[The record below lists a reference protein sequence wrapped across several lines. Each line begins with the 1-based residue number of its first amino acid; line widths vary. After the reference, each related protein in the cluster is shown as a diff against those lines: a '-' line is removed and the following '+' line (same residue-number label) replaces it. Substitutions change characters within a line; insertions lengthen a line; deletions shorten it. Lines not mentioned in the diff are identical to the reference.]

1 MVLFFLS
8 YKENSLSYIFLKVA
22 VFDVRVVK
30 ICLNGFFLIYQVFWV
45 KINLIICQKIGFL
58 IRKKMLVIL
67 ISNKKYLF
75 GFRLFKDSNY

>member
-8 YKENSLSYIFLKVA
+8 YKENSLSCIFFEVA

-30 ICLNGFFLIYQVFWV
+30 ICLNRFFLIYQVFWV

-58 IRKKMLVIL
+58 IRKVMLVIL
-67 ISNKKYLF
+67 ISNKKYLS